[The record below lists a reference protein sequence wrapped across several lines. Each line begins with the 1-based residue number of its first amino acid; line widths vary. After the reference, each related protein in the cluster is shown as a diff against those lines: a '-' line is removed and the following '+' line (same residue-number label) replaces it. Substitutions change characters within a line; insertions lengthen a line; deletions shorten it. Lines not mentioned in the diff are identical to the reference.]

1 MKKHVFKPR
10 RVGFDDEVVR
20 HSYDDDGVVS
30 VNAGGITS
38 FSAGVDGVDTVSD
51 DDAPVVHKRIAFVS
65 DDVRV
70 TDGVVSAQAGG
81 DTSVSARVDVG
92 DAVVINTGGGVAMPV
107 DVDGCSVV
115 PPVVDSLCDVDQ
127 VLSTDTT
134 PSGGVEEA
142 VQYNRVVRQMARYGD
157 STSTFGVHCPVVLNS
172 CAVVALVDTG
182 ANVTCVLASFVSALG
197 ATLIKKE
204 GKLQDYRG
212 RLDDRIGVVR
222 LRVKGVRGD
231 LDL

>member
-1 MKKHVFKPR
+1 VADT
-10 RVGFDDEVVR
+10 G
-20 HSYDDDGVVS
+20 VS
-30 VNAGGITS
+30 VVN
-38 FSAGVDGVDTVSD
+38 
-51 DDAPVVHKRIAFVS
+51 KRIAFVS
-65 DDVRV
+65 GDVRV
-70 TDGVVSAQAGG
+70 TDGIVPNHASG
-81 DTSVSARVDVG
+81 DTFVPVPVHKG
-92 DAVVINTGGGVAMPV
+92 DAVGVNMGGGVAMPV

-182 ANVTCVLASFVSALG
+182 ANVT
-197 ATLIKKE
+197 
-204 GKLQDYRG
+204 
-212 RLDDRIGVVR
+212 
-222 LRVKGVRGD
+222 
-231 LDL
+231 